1 MATVGLA
8 LESANVVG
16 YNGVELRS
24 GSKGVGGC
32 FKTITTA
39 GVDLSTITVTG
50 YNAEDGSE
58 DEVYAQTLD
67 SQGKLVDLFNW
78 IDVSYEEDGETITL
92 YGWMGTDGE
101 LIEAGTKVFELGDGL
116 WVNAP
121 SKTYKLNFSG
131 EVVKDGADVAL
142 KAGSKMVSNPLPLD
156 VDINTIFV
164 KGYSAE
170 DGSEDE
176 VYAQTLDSQG
186 GLVDLYNW
194 IDVSYEEDG
203 EVVTLYGWMNAEGEL
218 IEDET
223 VYVKAGEAL
232 WINSVS
238 ANYTVTFPEIT
249 L

>member
-1 MATVGLA
+1 MATVGFG

-16 YNGVELRS
+16 YNGVALRS
-24 GSKGVGGC
+24 GSKGVGAC

-39 GVDLSTITVTG
+39 GVDLSTVTVTG
-50 YNAEDGSE
+50 YNVEDGSE

-67 SQGKLVDLFNW
+67 SQGKLVDLYNW
-78 IDVSYEEDGETITL
+78 IDVSYEEDGETVTL
-92 YGWMGTDGE
+92 YGWMNADGE
-101 LIEAGTKVFELGDGL
+101 LVEAGTKVFALGDGL

-121 SKTYKLNFSG
+121 SEAYTLNFNG
-131 EVVKDGADVAL
+131 EVVKDGVDASL
-142 KAGSKMVSNPLPLD
+142 KVGSKMVSNPLPLN
-156 VDINTIFV
+156 VDINNIIV
-164 KGYSAE
+164 KGYSAA

-186 GLVDLYNW
+186 RLVDLYNW

-203 EVVTLYGWMNAEGEL
+203 ETVTLYGWMNADGEL
-218 IEDET
+218 VEDET
-223 VYVKAGEAL
+223 VNVKAGEAL

-238 ANYTVTFPEIT
+238 ADYSVSFPEIT